1 MYSLQ
6 WLKIELKIFSNRKIQ
21 ILLRE
26 PNGDTY
32 FRVWIQLLIIAVECN
47 RNGKLVIGNN
57 KPMTIENFSKIMGK
71 SKKKI
76 EKIIQK
82 FLELN
87 MLIVEDGAY
96 KIKNWDK
103 YQSIEPY
110 EKYKEQ
116 NRIRQQ
122 KYREKLKSEKEESNV
137 TITLD
142 NTQEEN
148 KIKNILNKEGN
159 ENRSGFRKCEFCNKK
174 LKPVGLSYLYANV
187 NHDMVEYERCD
198 CSEAIA
204 FWKQYDSKQN
214 EKEKQRKYREII
226 NKIYKDGCIKK
237 KLKYCNFL
245 NFDRFKDNQESLTT
259 LIKYTHLCTEN
270 KVKDGIIIYGSI
282 GYENT
287 HLAASIAN
295 EIIRNKKIAL
305 LERTSSITDRI
316 KESFNKTVTTESEIM
331 ELYSNVDMLI
341 IDDFGSETISK
352 WALERLY
359 RIINN
364 RYENELPIVITTRY
378 TREELMEKI
387 AIENRKLAEEFIQI
401 LYKMCYGI
409 SLIKNDRNA
418 KEKASKSDKTK
429 C

>member
-148 KIKNILNKEGN
+148 KIKNILNKEGD
-159 ENRSGFRKCEFCNKK
+159 ENRSRFRKCKF
-174 LKPVGLSYLYANV
+174 
-187 NHDMVEYERCD
+187 
-198 CSEAIA
+198 
-204 FWKQYDSKQN
+204 
-214 EKEKQRKYREII
+214 
-226 NKIYKDGCIKK
+226 
-237 KLKYCNFL
+237 
-245 NFDRFKDNQESLTT
+245 
-259 LIKYTHLCTEN
+259 
-270 KVKDGIIIYGSI
+270 
-282 GYENT
+282 
-287 HLAASIAN
+287 
-295 EIIRNKKIAL
+295 
-305 LERTSSITDRI
+305 
-316 KESFNKTVTTESEIM
+316 
-331 ELYSNVDMLI
+331 
-341 IDDFGSETISK
+341 
-352 WALERLY
+352 
-359 RIINN
+359 
-364 RYENELPIVITTRY
+364 
-378 TREELMEKI
+378 
-387 AIENRKLAEEFIQI
+387 
-401 LYKMCYGI
+401 
-409 SLIKNDRNA
+409 
-418 KEKASKSDKTK
+418 
-429 C
+429 

>member
-1 MYSLQ
+1 MYNLQ

-26 PNGDTY
+26 PDGDTY

-137 TITLD
+137 TITLY

-148 KIKNILNKEGN
+148 KIKNILEKEGD
-159 ENRSGFRKCEFCNKK
+159 ENRSGFRKYEF
-174 LKPVGLSYLYANV
+174 
-187 NHDMVEYERCD
+187 
-198 CSEAIA
+198 
-204 FWKQYDSKQN
+204 
-214 EKEKQRKYREII
+214 
-226 NKIYKDGCIKK
+226 
-237 KLKYCNFL
+237 
-245 NFDRFKDNQESLTT
+245 
-259 LIKYTHLCTEN
+259 
-270 KVKDGIIIYGSI
+270 
-282 GYENT
+282 
-287 HLAASIAN
+287 
-295 EIIRNKKIAL
+295 
-305 LERTSSITDRI
+305 
-316 KESFNKTVTTESEIM
+316 
-331 ELYSNVDMLI
+331 
-341 IDDFGSETISK
+341 
-352 WALERLY
+352 
-359 RIINN
+359 
-364 RYENELPIVITTRY
+364 
-378 TREELMEKI
+378 
-387 AIENRKLAEEFIQI
+387 
-401 LYKMCYGI
+401 
-409 SLIKNDRNA
+409 
-418 KEKASKSDKTK
+418 
-429 C
+429 

>member
-6 WLKIELKIFSNRKIQ
+6 WLKLELKIFSNRKIQ

-26 PNGDTY
+26 PDGDTY

-57 KPMTIENFSKIMGK
+57 KPMTIENFSKIMEK

-137 TITLD
+137 TITLY

-148 KIKNILNKEGN
+148 KIKNILNKEGD
-159 ENRSGFRKCEFCNKK
+159 ENRSRFRKCKF
-174 LKPVGLSYLYANV
+174 
-187 NHDMVEYERCD
+187 
-198 CSEAIA
+198 
-204 FWKQYDSKQN
+204 
-214 EKEKQRKYREII
+214 
-226 NKIYKDGCIKK
+226 
-237 KLKYCNFL
+237 
-245 NFDRFKDNQESLTT
+245 
-259 LIKYTHLCTEN
+259 
-270 KVKDGIIIYGSI
+270 
-282 GYENT
+282 
-287 HLAASIAN
+287 
-295 EIIRNKKIAL
+295 
-305 LERTSSITDRI
+305 
-316 KESFNKTVTTESEIM
+316 
-331 ELYSNVDMLI
+331 
-341 IDDFGSETISK
+341 
-352 WALERLY
+352 
-359 RIINN
+359 
-364 RYENELPIVITTRY
+364 
-378 TREELMEKI
+378 
-387 AIENRKLAEEFIQI
+387 
-401 LYKMCYGI
+401 
-409 SLIKNDRNA
+409 
-418 KEKASKSDKTK
+418 
-429 C
+429 